1 MRLERAAMHKPPG
14 YDPGH
19 VLKPGP
25 PEQARLRQNRF
36 VLHPGACLEPG
47 ALQSDPPTSKSF
59 VLAARGLF

>member
-47 ALQSDPPTSKSF
+47 APPSKATRLRQS
-59 VLAARGLF
+59 LLF